1 MKPPFARLERLLRL
15 RSVAE
20 REQAR
25 ELAEAIRSEEQ
36 RRQGSEEASARL
48 ERCGQQ
54 LLSAA
59 SDVQSVGTLRH
70 LGQAVRTA
78 AWDARRAEV
87 NHTAS
92 TEVLRSE
99 QEKFNEARK
108 ERRVVERYRERRQ
121 ELWELEAARLEQKR
135 MDEIERHQRARRG
148 VQ

>member
-1 MKPPFARLERLLRL
+1 MKAPFARLERLLHL

-36 RRQGSEEASARL
+36 RRQGSQEASARL
-48 ERCGQQ
+48 DRCGQQ

-59 SDVQSVGTLRH
+59 GDVQSAGTLRH
-70 LGQAVRTA
+70 MGAAVRTA
-78 AWDARRAEV
+78 AWDAHRAEV
-87 NHTAS
+87 SHTAS
-92 TEVLRSE
+92 TEALRSE

-121 ELWELEAARLEQKR
+121 ELWDLEAARLEQKR
-135 MDEIERHQRARRG
+135 MDEIERHQRAQRG

>member
-1 MKPPFARLERLLRL
+1 MRPTFARLERLLHL
-15 RSVAE
+15 RSAAE

-25 ELAEAIRSEEQ
+25 ELADAIQAEER
-36 RRQGSEEASARL
+36 RRQGSQEASARL

-59 SDVQSVGTLRH
+59 GDVQSAGTLRH

-78 AWDARRAEV
+78 ARDARQAEAS
-87 NHTAS
+87 HTAS

-99 QEKFNEARK
+99 QEKFSEARK

-121 ELWELEAARLEQKR
+121 ELWDLEAARSEQKR
-135 MDEIERHQRARRG
+135 MDEIERHQRVQRG